1 MNPES
6 SLTLTPETAS
16 SRNVSTLARRKQS
29 LAQPLLADET
39 QDSLEIVVFYLGNKP
54 KPLLANDETKINA
67 LNEVDNTA
75 NGPLNVAFGQYA
87 FETAQVREVFPVS
100 DASQIA
106 MLPGTPPWVRGI
118 LNVRGRILAVL
129 DLQRLFGL
137 PAQETISGAPVLI
150 LRSELIAEAHIQA
163 ENEDQANETLVVTGD
178 VALATNGVAG
188 VHIVPRTH
196 LETGHSLDGT
206 PGARYLRGLTQD
218 GIALLDAAL
227 LLSDVQLNVQSE

>member
-6 SLTLTPETAS
+6 SLTPTSETAS
-16 SRNVSTLARRKQS
+16 SRNASTLARRKHS
-29 LAQPLLADET
+29 LAQPLLVDET
-39 QDSLEIVVFYLGNKP
+39 QDSLEIVVFYLGNTP
-54 KPLLANDETKINA
+54 TPLLANDETKTNA
-67 LNEVDNTA
+67 LNEVDNAA
-75 NGPLNVAFGQYA
+75 NGTLNGAFGQYA
-87 FETAQVREVFPVS
+87 FETAQVREVFPVT

-129 DLQRLFGL
+129 DLQQLFGL
-137 PAQETISGAPVLI
+137 PAQETTSGAPVLI
-150 LRSELIAEAHIQA
+150 LRSELIAEANWQA
-163 ENEDQANETLVVTGD
+163 ENADPTDEALVAAGD

-196 LETGHSLDGT
+196 LETGHALDGT

-218 GIALLDAAL
+218 GVALLDAAL
-227 LLSDVQLNVQSE
+227 LLSDVQLNVHSE